1 MPLAVASIWLE
12 ADITHAVAPSC
23 RCAVVGVPP
32 FSTRLEEE
40 PTGGQKRAVPECC
53 MQSAPWKVDR
63 PMMPAGLARMH
74 VHDIVTTDERARQGH
89 PRGRRADESES
100 PWRSWRAPPRAQA
113 GRQAA
118 RLTVTR
124 LISGQC
130 GVGSRECAVCGDLV
144 EMKCARAMKCEKTCV
159 ATDK

>member
-23 RCAVVGVPP
+23 RCAAGVLP

-89 PRGRRADESES
+89 PRGRKSGRISA
-100 PWRSWRAPPRAQA
+100 PWRSWRARPRAQA
-113 GRQAA
+113 AKQHA
-118 RLTVTR
+118 
-124 LISGQC
+124 
-130 GVGSRECAVCGDLV
+130 SRSRG
-144 EMKCARAMKCEKTCV
+144 
-159 ATDK
+159 

>member
-23 RCAVVGVPP
+23 RCAAGVLP
-32 FSTRLEEE
+32 FSLEEE

-53 MQSAPWKVDR
+53 IQSAPWKVDR

-74 VHDIVTTDERARQGH
+74 VHDIVTTDDPERARQGH
-89 PRGRRADESES
+89 PRGRKSGRARLEKF
-100 PWRSWRAPPRAQA
+100 AGTTPRA
-113 GRQAA
+113 GGQAA

-130 GVGSRECAVCGDLV
+130 GVAGVCAVCGDREV
-144 EMKCARAMKCEKTCV
+144 CAGDEM
-159 ATDK
+159 

>member
-89 PRGRRADESES
+89 PRGERADETQETQEKLAGTTPRAGRPPSSTPHGHAVDQWTMRSGES
-100 PWRSWRAPPRAQA
+100 GVRGVWRSGGDEVCA
-113 GRQAA
+113 G
-118 RLTVTR
+118 
-124 LISGQC
+124 
-130 GVGSRECAVCGDLV
+130 D
-144 EMKCARAMKCEKTCV
+144 EM
-159 ATDK
+159 

>member
-12 ADITHAVAPSC
+12 ADINHAVAPSC
-23 RCAVVGVPP
+23 RCAAGVLP
-32 FSTRLEEE
+32 FSTRLE

-89 PRGRRADESES
+89 PRGRKSGRT
-100 PWRSWRAPPRAQA
+100 PTRAQ
-113 GRQAA
+113 GQAA

-130 GVGSRECAVCGDLV
+130 GVARECVRCV
-144 EMKCARAMKCEKTCV
+144 ERSGSV
-159 ATDK
+159 RGR

>member
-1 MPLAVASIWLE
+1 MLLAVASIWLE

-23 RCAVVGVPP
+23 RCAAGG
-32 FSTRLEEE
+32 LEEE

-89 PRGRRADESES
+89 PRG
-100 PWRSWRAPPRAQA
+100 
-113 GRQAA
+113 
-118 RLTVTR
+118 
-124 LISGQC
+124 
-130 GVGSRECAVCGDLV
+130 
-144 EMKCARAMKCEKTCV
+144 
-159 ATDK
+159 

>member
-23 RCAVVGVPP
+23 RCAAGVLP

-74 VHDIVTTDERARQGH
+74 VHDIVTTDERARQ
-89 PRGRRADESES
+89 A
-100 PWRSWRAPPRAQA
+100 RAPSGAKERTSPPSTPHGHAVDQC
-113 GRQAA
+113 
-118 RLTVTR
+118 
-124 LISGQC
+124 GQC
-130 GVGSRECAVCGDLV
+130 GVCCAVFWGDRVLW
-144 EMKCARAMKCEKTCV
+144 
-159 ATDK
+159 

>member
-23 RCAVVGVPP
+23 RCAAGVLP
-32 FSTRLEEE
+32 FSTRLE

-89 PRGRRADESES
+89 PRGRKSGRGLKGQGRREQG
-100 PWRSWRAPPRAQA
+100 RPRPASCNYSY
-113 GRQAA
+113 GS
-118 RLTVTR
+118 LYTLVTR
-124 LISGQC
+124 VVDPVVVELRLRSG
-130 GVGSRECAVCGDLV
+130 G
-144 EMKCARAMKCEKTCV
+144 CV
-159 ATDK
+159 PAPRGT

>member
-23 RCAVVGVPP
+23 RCAAGVLP

-40 PTGGQKRAVPECC
+40 PTGGQKRAVAVPECC

-74 VHDIVTTDERARQGH
+74 VHDIVTTDERA
-89 PRGRRADESES
+89 GRAPSGAIERTCT
-100 PWRSWRAPPRAQA
+100 RAPPRAQA
-113 GRQAA
+113 AKQHA
-118 RLTVTR
+118 
-124 LISGQC
+124 
-130 GVGSRECAVCGDLV
+130 SRSRD
-144 EMKCARAMKCEKTCV
+144 
-159 ATDK
+159 

>member
-23 RCAVVGVPP
+23 RCAAGVLP

-40 PTGGQKRAVPECC
+40 PTGGQKRAVAVPECC

-89 PRGRRADESES
+89 PRGRKS
-100 PWRSWRAPPRAQA
+100 
-113 GRQAA
+113 GRILEVGGHDAA
-118 RLTVTR
+118 RMRPSSTPHGHAVDQWTVR
-124 LISGQC
+124 SGEC
-130 GVGSRECAVCGDLV
+130 GVWR
-144 EMKCARAMKCEKTCV
+144 
-159 ATDK
+159 

>member
-23 RCAVVGVPP
+23 RCAAGVLP
-32 FSTRLEEE
+32 FSTRLE

-74 VHDIVTTDERARQGH
+74 VHDIVTTDERARQDRQGQGH
-89 PRGRRADESES
+89 PRGRKSG
-100 PWRSWRAPPRAQA
+100 RSA
-113 GRQAA
+113 GQQPACRRPSSTPHGHAIDQW
-118 RLTVTR
+118 TVR
-124 LISGQC
+124 SGA
-130 GVGSRECAVCGDLV
+130 GVCAVCG
-144 EMKCARAMKCEKTCV
+144 EIGKCARGRLNVEKNVCGV
-159 ATDK
+159 

>member
-23 RCAVVGVPP
+23 RCAAGVLP
-32 FSTRLEEE
+32 FSSRLEEE
-40 PTGGQKRAVPECC
+40 PTGGQKRAVAVPECC

-89 PRGRRADESES
+89 PRGRKS
-100 PWRSWRAPPRAQA
+100 
-113 GRQAA
+113 GRGG
-118 RLTVTR
+118 L
-124 LISGQC
+124 
-130 GVGSRECAVCGDLV
+130 
-144 EMKCARAMKCEKTCV
+144 
-159 ATDK
+159 